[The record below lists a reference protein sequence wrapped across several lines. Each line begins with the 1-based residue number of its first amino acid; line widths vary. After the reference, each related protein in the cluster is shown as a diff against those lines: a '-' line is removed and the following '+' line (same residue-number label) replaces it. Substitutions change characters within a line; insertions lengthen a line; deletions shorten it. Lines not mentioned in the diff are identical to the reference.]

1 MKISNL
7 KIILLLVLGAFT
19 LTLPNTV
26 RAEEKS
32 KEIQWFEKN
41 MRAGYIKKAGE
52 ADYSAEIQKRNEL
65 EAKIKKTQDLFDL
78 AYNTFSFKGG
88 GAGALKYVNA
98 GEWAKCGLKKG
109 LSDFISGLGKLGD
122 SIGLSTDTELFL
134 KQPVACTEELF
145 NDALKKAQQDLTLL
159 QKAGCP
165 SISDHGKSYLKNLKG
180 MAKDIWHGNWRN
192 AGKKFLDATDDGL
205 AFLDSVYTEVTS
217 FATSFDWNTLGNMG
231 LDLVKLNGSGAKEK
245 WNKLVSDRPDNV
257 CEAVEYIIDGY
268 KDFLTFVQKLIPMTK
283 ELYDLKKNLK
293 TTLDISA
300 VNKGELYVYTDP
312 KTGKKFLFE
321 KQGDTIVSV
330 SGVTKGCIPMPA
342 KLSESQ
348 SCLFCPLFQ
357 VIFNAAN
364 DITTA
369 SAAKLATIMA
379 QVLLL
384 GFAIYVAFSVLQLVS
399 SFTKQDG
406 PKFITGLLGQAF
418 KVLFAYVLL
427 IKIDSVYAYIISP
440 VLSAGLEFGSSLL
453 FEQGHNYATL
463 KSCGSVV
470 VSGGI
475 LPSSLG
481 NKILCFIKAVQ
492 AEIAVPQT
500 IASSLMCVARHTAAT
515 EVLSVKFWD
524 FGMMFQG
531 ILIYCFSW
539 LISLA
544 FAFYL
549 IDATV
554 RLGIVGAL
562 MPFLIACWPLKATSS
577 YTGKGWEMFMNSFF
591 TYVMLGLVVSVNV
604 QLIGQGLTG
613 GKGGFQAIEDALN
626 GDQVQV
632 LQDLLDIGFGGFLIL
647 IACCLFG
654 FKLCGQAEQLAG
666 KMAAGGYADN
676 GAQIGGL
683 AASGAKAATLGVGKA
698 GLGATSLTAHGVA
711 YLGEKTGVTPALR
724 RGRDKVLGSVG
735 KALGFGKNSGAAGG
749 SKARAAAGGA
759 AGGASTTAQS
769 SNKPTS
775 PNTPP
780 TSPTS
785 SSQAQQTQEAAPRN
799 NGNQGDTRGSAGG
812 SSGHTGTSQSSSG
825 QSGGSSGNSGT
836 SQSSSGRSGGS
847 STSSAAPQNLS
858 PEDKAT
864 MDKANSFIQR
874 SQRQGSMRA
883 GTVSDEQRQAI
894 FDRVRRAEQA
904 NASSRSIKGQGFSY
918 QTDEVGNV
926 DFSKKAHVN
935 SNDLSE
941 SDKHLYDSIQSR
953 KANEASLDV
962 DGTFA
967 MAKAHQ
973 ALGGDPYTFGKKD

>member
-41 MRAGYIKKAGE
+41 MRAGTIKKAGE
-52 ADYSAEIQKRNEL
+52 ADYSAEVQKRNEL
-65 EAKIKKTQDLFDL
+65 EAQIEEVQDIFNRASVTLTFKNSGGVALRYVDAIDVTKCNFLTTLSTFIGGLDSVLGTSTDASMFLDTPAKCVKKAFQNASDKAKQDL
-78 AYNTFSFKGG
+78 A
-88 GAGALKYVNA
+88 V
-98 GEWAKCGLKKG
+98 
-109 LSDFISGLGKLGD
+109 
-122 SIGLSTDTELFL
+122 
-134 KQPVACTEELF
+134 
-145 NDALKKAQQDLTLL
+145 L

-165 SISDHGKSYLKNLKG
+165 SISDHGKDALDNLG
-180 MAKDIWHGNWRN
+180 DALGEIWNGHWRS
-192 AGKKFLDATDDGL
+192 AGKKIKSAAGASLNFVKGI
-205 AFLDSVYTEVTS
+205 YTEVS
-217 FATSFDWNTLGNMG
+217 AFATSFDWGTLGKMG
-231 LDLVKLNGSGAKEK
+231 VDIVKFNGSGAKEK
-245 WNKLVSDRPDNV
+245 WNKLVSDRPKNV
-257 CEAVEYIIDGY
+257 CESVEYLISAYDE
-268 KDFLTFVQKLIPMTK
+268 FLTFVDEVVKKATSLRQ
-283 ELYDLKKNLK
+283 LKVNLK
-293 TTLDISA
+293 TTLDINA

-312 KTGKKFLFE
+312 NTGKKFLFE
-321 KQGDTIVSV
+321 KQGDTIISV

-453 FEQGHNYATL
+453 FEQGHNTL
-463 KSCGSVV
+463 KNCGNIV

-481 NKILCFIKAVQ
+481 DKILCFIKAVQ
-492 AEIAVPQT
+492 VEIAVPQT

-676 GAQIGGL
+676 GAKIGGL
-683 AASGAKAATLGVGKA
+683 AASGAKAVTLGVGKKGLSAASATA
-698 GLGATSLTAHGVA
+698 GFI
-711 YLGEKTGVTPALR
+711 GEKIGVTPALR
-724 RGRDKVLGSVG
+724 RGRDKALGAVG
-735 KALGFGKNSGAAGG
+735 RALGFGKNSGAAGG

-769 SNKPTS
+769 SNKPTP

-780 TSPTS
+780 SSPTS
-785 SSQAQQTQEAAPRN
+785 SSQAQQAQEAAPRN
-799 NGNQGDTRGSAGG
+799 NGNNANQNQDNNGAADPVMNRRVQDTMQEA
-812 SSGHTGTSQSSSG
+812 
-825 QSGGSSGNSGT
+825 
-836 SQSSSGRSGGS
+836 
-847 STSSAAPQNLS
+847 
-858 PEDKAT
+858 DK
-864 MDKANSFIQR
+864 NIH
-874 SQRQGSMRA
+874 
-883 GTVSDEQRQAI
+883 
-894 FDRVRRAEQA
+894 
-904 NASSRSIKGQGFSY
+904 NY
-918 QTDEVGNV
+918 VGNKR
-926 DFSKKAHVN
+926 D
-935 SNDLSE
+935 NDVAW
-941 SDKHLYDSIQSR
+941 DKYQKS
-953 KANEASLDV
+953 EASLKQAKSDYEN
-962 DGTFA
+962 A
-967 MAKAHQ
+967 QRMAKQ
-973 ALGGDPYTFGKKD
+973 AKGTPDEAKYAAAAEKAAQRYAGVQKSHSQNEQNVQNTQDKMNDSAVNAYVNQQKAIAQRNGKAFDENKSREYAKTHLDEIKKNLDTIVKADPRYN